1 MEQELSNN
9 DKADAEERDYKAE
22 KAAKDVAR
30 DLERRVLDVGIER
43 DQIEEALAE
52 QKPIDETATP
62 PPPAPEPTFTRYGF
76 KNMPGVALIVPDQ
89 TPPAEL
95 IRIAAS
101 VVEEISLMV
110 LRKTAAALLG
120 G

>member
-9 DKADAEERDYKAE
+9 DKADAEERDHKAD
-22 KAAKDVAR
+22 KAMEV
-30 DLERRVLDVGIER
+30 
-43 DQIEEALAE
+43 EE
-52 QKPIDETATP
+52 T
-62 PPPAPEPTFTRYGF
+62 PPPAPEPLFQQYGF

-95 IRIAAS
+95 IRIAAT
-101 VVEEISLMV
+101 VCEEIGLMV
-110 LRKTAAALLG
+110 LRKVTNALLG

>member
-1 MEQELSNN
+1 MTEKDNNKGSEQALT
-9 DKADAEERDYKAE
+9 
-22 KAAKDVAR
+22 
-30 DLERRVLDVGIER
+30 DVGIAPETA
-43 DQIEEALAE
+43 EEVLAE
-52 QKPIDETATP
+52 QKPIDEA
-62 PPPAPEPTFTRYGF
+62 PPPAPQQLFTHYGF
-76 KNMPGVALIVPDQ
+76 KNMPGVNLVVPDG

>member
-9 DKADAEERDYKAE
+9 DKADAEERDHKTDKAME
-22 KAAKDVAR
+22 EVST
-30 DLERRVLDVGIER
+30 
-43 DQIEEALAE
+43 EEAS
-52 QKPIDETATP
+52 
-62 PPPAPEPTFTRYGF
+62 PPAPEPLFQQYGF

-95 IRIAAS
+95 IRIAAT

-120 G
+120 